1 MSATSDWIHD
11 WQAYATDAWQRTLLT
26 LDTMRERGNV
36 FLDHLQ
42 AGKPALL
49 KFEHELLI
57 DGRDLP
63 QPCNYALLRIL
74 PADGDIVDPARR
86 PIVVIDP
93 RAGHGP
99 GIGGFKPDSEI
110 GVALRAGH
118 PVYFI
123 TFEPE
128 PVEGQTLLDVARA
141 EAQFI
146 EEVARRH
153 PKAPGLPA
161 VIGNCQ
167 AGWAVAA
174 LAAVRSD
181 LMGPIILNGAPLSYW
196 AGSPEQNPMRYAGG
210 ALGGAWMSALSADLG
225 GDRFDGA
232 HLVSNFEN
240 LNLANSWW
248 DKYYHLYAN
257 VDTERER
264 FLDFERWWGG
274 YFRMT
279 GEEIEAIVENLFI
292 GNRLA
297 RGEVELEG
305 YRLDLRH
312 ITAPMVI
319 FASWGDNITPPQQ
332 ALDWIIDVW
341 GSEKALVKAGRTI
354 VYMLHPKIGHLGI
367 FVGGGIARREHEQ
380 ILDTLEQIVALPPG
394 LYEMKID
401 ARDPDAPLAAL
412 ESGDYSVSFETR
424 TVDDLR
430 ALNPECRRDE
440 ALFSTIAQ
448 VSEMNMRRYRQ
459 WLQPA
464 VRAVGSKAF
473 GEWLRW
479 VHPLRQQHLAISDL
493 HPLAPWIKQ
502 AADEVRERRQ
512 GVEADNPWLRW
523 EQLGSRAISES
534 LDRLGHQR
542 DATLVHWVEAV
553 YGPAGLG
560 AWLPPRESD
569 LASGAA
575 HAAADEREGRRMALE
590 QVEQGGFADAV
601 CRILLAGL
609 AHRGVVQRRGL
620 VLGQLLADSHRRM
633 AEDAEGAVAADPVP
647 GEDWATLLH
656 RQALIVTFAPEEA
669 MAALPTLL
677 PTLEDREQALALA
690 TAVLMSESEL
700 ADATSPTSRYVHELL
715 HVDPARVAD
724 MALALSAP
732 GATSTTNAAATAT
745 VSIAASPAPRSARR
759 RKAVA

>member
-1 MSATSDWIHD
+1 MVEWIHD
-11 WQAYATDAWQRTLLT
+11 WQSYATDAWQRALLT

-36 FLDHLQ
+36 FLDHLH

-74 PADGDIVDPARR
+74 PPDGAVVDPARR

-141 EAQFI
+141 EAQFL

-153 PKAPGLPA
+153 PKSPGLPA

-181 LMGPIILNGAPLSYW
+181 LMGPIVLNGAPLSYW

-210 ALGGAWMSALSADLG
+210 ALGGAWLSALAADLC

-240 LNLANSWW
+240 LNLANTWW

-297 RGEVELEG
+297 RGEVEMEG
-305 YRLDLRH
+305 YRLDLRN
-312 ITAPMVI
+312 IAAPMVI

-341 GSEKALVKAGRTI
+341 GSEKALIKAGRTI
-354 VYMLHPKIGHLGI
+354 VYMLHPRIGHLGI
-367 FVGGGIARREHEQ
+367 FVGGSIARREHEQ
-380 ILDTLEQIVALPPG
+380 IVDTLEQIAALPPG

-424 TVDDLR
+424 RVDDLR

-448 VSEMNMRRYRQ
+448 VSEANMRRYRQ

-464 VRAVGSKAF
+464 VRAAGSKAL

-479 VHPLRQQHLAISDL
+479 MHPLRQQHLAISDL
-493 HPLAPWIKQ
+493 HPLAPWIRR
-502 AADEVRERRQ
+502 AADSARERRQ
-512 GVEADNPWLRW
+512 TVAPDNPWLKW
-523 EQLGSRAISES
+523 EQLGSRWISES

-542 DATLVHWVEAV
+542 DTALVHWVEAV
-553 YGPAGLG
+553 YGPNGLG
-560 AWLPPRESD
+560 ALLPPRESD
-569 LASGAA
+569 QASNAA
-575 HAAADEREGRRMALE
+575 HAAADEIEGRRVALD

-620 VLGQLLADSHRRM
+620 ILGQLLADAHRRM
-633 AEDAEGAVAADPVP
+633 AAEAEDAVAAAPS
-647 GEDWATLLH
+647 EDWATLLH
-656 RQALIVTFAPEEA
+656 RQALIVTFAPDEA
-669 MAALPTLL
+669 MAALPRLL

-690 TAVLMSESEL
+690 SAVLMAESEL
-700 ADATSPTSRYVHELL
+700 ADPESPAARYVHELL
-715 HVDPARVAD
+715 HVDPVRVAD
-724 MALALSAP
+724 MALALSTP
-732 GATSTTNAAATAT
+732 AAAT
-745 VSIAASPAPRSARR
+745 VSIAASPAPSPASRPTRR
-759 RKAVA
+759 RRATA